1 MGKYRKLPFGY
12 RMELGRIV
20 VHPDEKPWVEYIFQQ
35 YALGASFLEL
45 AEYMAEEGIQYE
57 AGKLWNKNIIA
68 RMLGDIRYIGERGF
82 PTIVATE
89 TLDRVKERRESK
101 QTTASKTEA
110 QKALRRKCG
119 CRVTPRIEQEVLYL
133 LNSLAEHSERITMP
147 QQTVQVSHQQDR
159 LMKEL
164 DAQLQASPINNER
177 AEAVIMELAA
187 ITYEA
192 VVPEEY
198 ETYRMRQVFQH
209 EQPRSELD
217 ARLINDNIQSI
228 QVDSRRKVRL
238 ILKNGQMIERGEH
251 R

>member
-12 RMELGRIV
+12 RMEFGRVV
-20 VHPDEKPWVEYIFQQ
+20 VHPNEKPWVEYIFQQ

-45 AEYMAEEGIQYE
+45 AEHMAEEGIQYE

-68 RMLGDIRYIGERGF
+68 RMLGDDRYIGERGF
-82 PTIVATE
+82 PTIIARE

-101 QTTASKTEA
+101 QITASKTEA

-119 CRVTPRIEQEVLYL
+119 CRVTPHIEQEVLYL
-133 LNSLAEHSERITMP
+133 LNSLAEHPERITMP
-147 QQTVQVSHQQDR
+147 QQTVQVSHQQDW

-164 DAQLQASPINNER
+164 DAQLQVSPINEECAR
-177 AEAVIMELAA
+177 TIMMELAA
-187 ITYEA
+187 ATYEA
-192 VVPEEY
+192 IGSEEY
-198 ETYRMRQVFQH
+198 ETHRMRQMFGQ

-217 ARLINDNIQSI
+217 TRLINDNIQSI
-228 QVDSRRKVRL
+228 QVDSRRKVRV
-238 ILKNGQMIERGEH
+238 ILKNGQVIERGEH